1 MGLTV
6 SQIGILYL
14 LHLVGLAP
22 NMTLYD
28 AVTHP
33 LTTVS
38 TSGFSPRPE
47 SLAAFS
53 PAVQWVTIVFMI
65 VGATNFIL
73 LYLVLQG
80 QYKRLY
86 QSDEFRFYIGVLV
99 LFSLGVASL
108 LILEDGL
115 TETIGTTVRHA
126 IFQVV
131 SITTTTG
138 YASTDFDLWS
148 ASTKNLLFICM
159 FIGGMAGS
167 TTCSIKA
174 IRWLLV
180 VKAFQR
186 DLFVASHPQAI
197 RPVRL
202 SGEVVDEETIREIYA
217 YILVSLVFFITATV
231 FIVFDT

>member
-73 LYLVLQG
+73 LYLVLQ
-80 QYKRLY
+80 
-86 QSDEFRFYIGVLV
+86 
-99 LFSLGVASL
+99 
-108 LILEDGL
+108 
-115 TETIGTTVRHA
+115 
-126 IFQVV
+126 
-131 SITTTTG
+131 
-138 YASTDFDLWS
+138 
-148 ASTKNLLFICM
+148 
-159 FIGGMAGS
+159 
-167 TTCSIKA
+167 
-174 IRWLLV
+174 
-180 VKAFQR
+180 
-186 DLFVASHPQAI
+186 
-197 RPVRL
+197 
-202 SGEVVDEETIREIYA
+202 
-217 YILVSLVFFITATV
+217 
-231 FIVFDT
+231 